1 MYRIFLLLYFF
12 VLSDANSEE
21 KFFKIDIENL
31 EAKKLVSNIKGDK
44 DRGRKVF
51 ISRKVNCLSC
61 HEAPIE
67 GQSFQGNFG
76 PSLEGVGDRYSL
88 EQLRLIIIN
97 SKIINPDTIMPA
109 YYVDSNFPRTPK
121 SYEGKKILTFQEVED
136 VIEYIYTFKKNEK

>member
-12 VLSDANSEE
+12 VLSGAHSEE
-21 KFFKIDIENL
+21 KLFEIDLENL

-44 DRGRKVF
+44 DRGREVF

-61 HEAPIE
+61 HEAPIQ

-76 PSLEGVGDRYSL
+76 PSLIGVGDRYSV

-97 SKIINPDTIMPA
+97 SKIINPETIMPA
-109 YYVDSNFPRTPK
+109 YYTDINYPRTPK
-121 SYEGKKILTFQEVED
+121 IYKEKKILTFQEVED
-136 VIEYIYTFKKNEK
+136 VVEYIYTFKKNEK